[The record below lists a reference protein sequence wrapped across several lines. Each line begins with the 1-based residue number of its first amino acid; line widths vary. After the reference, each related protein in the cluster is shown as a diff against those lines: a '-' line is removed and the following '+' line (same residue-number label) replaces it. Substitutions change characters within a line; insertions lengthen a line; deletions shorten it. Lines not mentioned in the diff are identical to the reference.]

1 MVKAFRKQPDWFKAL
16 QVKDQAADIPLGT
29 LVNLTNKNLI
39 LESPTSCQT
48 GQRYHC
54 RLQLPSDIL
63 GHTQIFF
70 EVTCGE
76 SHLNPEGGYLNF
88 FSSLVAD
95 PFDADALEMLIIKFA
110 IKALDT

>member
-1 MVKAFRKQPDWFKAL
+1 
-16 QVKDQAADIPLGT
+16 
-29 LVNLTNKNLI
+29 
-39 LESPTSCQT
+39 
-48 GQRYHC
+48 
-54 RLQLPSDIL
+54 LPSDIL